1 MGVLLAVALQL
12 VLYLLYLYLYELP
25 RCEREAEERAA
36 ASANDK
42 ADAQTLG
49 VSVGTQKTP
58 LISSSSESES
68 GSPLSPLPHNGSS
81 GAGFGCPE
89 RGEDELRLMGSVAL
103 NDERAPILP
112 KKPGATATKKQKER
126 SPAEKVHILPPAFN
140 LTEPTEG
147 DEQKKREVEEKTT
160 CGDGTGLPRYLIAAA
175 VFLLLFSI
183 LLRLFQDSYLK
194 PPTSKN

>member
-25 RCEREAEERAA
+25 RCEREAAETAVTSAGDKAA
-36 ASANDK
+36 AQALS
-42 ADAQTLG
+42 L
-49 VSVGTQKTP
+49 SVGTQKTP
-58 LISSSSESES
+58 PMSSSSES
-68 GSPLSPLPHNGSS
+68 GSSLSPLRHKSSNGV
-81 GAGFGCPE
+81 GFGCPE

-112 KKPGATATKKQKER
+112 KKPAATATKKEKGR
-126 SPAEKVHILPPAFN
+126 PSAEKVYISPPAST
-140 LTEPTEG
+140 LPEPTEG
-147 DEQKKREVEEKTT
+147 DEQKKRGVEEKTT
-160 CGDGTGLPRYLIAAA
+160 CGGGTELPRYLIAGA

-194 PPTSKN
+194 PPTNKH